1 MRALL
6 LLLTALAVLVTLHVA
21 RDFLIPLALAI
32 FLAVLLAPAVNRL
45 RRWHVPRAL
54 AAGLVMVLVL
64 GSIAVVIDVT
74 VDPAREWLNR
84 APGILRE
91 VERKIRPLQK
101 VAIQIDAVALHAE
114 RVAEG
119 GPAQRQATPPA
130 PARKVALIWQTPAMI
145 LTVAGTF
152 FLTFF
157 LLAWGPALLAS
168 FAGGAHHPRADRAIS
183 ILAAA
188 QNEMVQY
195 LGTVSLINLGL
206 GLATAGIAAAFGLPT
221 PWLWGLL
228 AAILNFIPYAGSAVT
243 LSVLT
248 LVALLTRD
256 GLGPA
261 AGVALSYLGLATLEG
276 QLVQPLAVGRRLSLS
291 PLLVFVALW
300 FWGWLWGVA
309 GMLLATPLLL
319 AAKAISCQVAGLERV
334 AMILGSPNG
343 TARVE
348 HVAARWRRRPSTS

>member
-1 MRALL
+1 MRVLL
-6 LLLTALAVLVTLHVA
+6 LLLTALAVLVTLHIA

-54 AAGLVMVLVL
+54 AAGLVMVLMM
-64 GSIAVVIDVT
+64 GSIAVVVDVT

-84 APGILRE
+84 APGVLRE
-91 VERKIRPLQK
+91 IERKIRPLQK

-119 GPAQRQATPPA
+119 GPARQQAPPPVA
-130 PARKVALIWQTPAMI
+130 PARKAALIWQTPAMI
-145 LTVAGTF
+145 ITVVGTF

-168 FAGGAHHPRADRAIS
+168 FAGGAEHPRADRAIA

-188 QNEMVQY
+188 QSEMVQY
-195 LGTVSLINLGL
+195 LGTVSIINLAL
-206 GLATAGIAAAFGLPT
+206 GLVTSGIAAAFGLPT

-228 AAILNFIPYAGSAVT
+228 AAILNFVPYAGSAVT

-248 LVALLTRD
+248 IVALLTRD

-261 AGVALSYLGLATLEG
+261 AGVALSYLTLATIEG
-276 QLVQPLAVGRRLSLS
+276 QLVQPLAMGRRLALS

-319 AAKAISCQVAGLERV
+319 AAKAISCRVAGLERV
-334 AMILGSPNG
+334 ATILGSPNG
-343 TARVE
+343 TGRVE
-348 HVAARWRRRPSTS
+348 HVTARWRRKPST